1 MILMIQLILNSV
13 AEFRVLLCVLVAVFI
28 DRVSVLG
35 IDVAKCL

>member
-1 MILMIQLILNSV
+1 MILMIQLVLNSV
-13 AEFRVLLCVLVAVFI
+13 AEFRVLLCVLVTVFI